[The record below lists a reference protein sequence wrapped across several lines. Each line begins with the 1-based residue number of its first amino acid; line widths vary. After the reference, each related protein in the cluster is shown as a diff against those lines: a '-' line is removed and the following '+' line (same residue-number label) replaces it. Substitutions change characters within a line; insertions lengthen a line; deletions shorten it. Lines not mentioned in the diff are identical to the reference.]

1 MNKLLLILIFAV
13 CGCADFGVSD
23 VGTSGLDAARARCNE
38 SSLAGSG
45 TPMTNAEWDDLV
57 VMHERARDE
66 GVSRD
71 FAIAFGNLT
80 CGGESNELCVR
91 CNEALVDALWP

>member
-1 MNKLLLILIFAV
+1 MKKLLLVLVLTV
-13 CGCADFGVSD
+13 CGCTDVDESILGMSD
-23 VGTSGLDAARARCNE
+23 LDAARAVCNE

-45 TPMTNAEWDDLV
+45 TPLTDAEWDDLV
-57 VMHERARDE
+57 ASVERARDE

-71 FAIAFGNLT
+71 FVVAFGNLT

-91 CNEALVDALWP
+91 CNEAVIDALWP